1 MLLGYGGKNCWCFK
15 EWMQVDL
22 TLKESVPADVSMNL
36 PATTALCFKG
46 ANAAGK
52 TNALKVFGFIVDF
65 ARNSFN
71 YKPESDIHF
80 DSFFSNDEPGEF
92 YVEFISKEN
101 FYRYEFIVSQKK
113 VIKESLFR
121 KWNKNGA
128 RITKIFVR
136 ENNEVIKNSLY
147 KSNSGIIFR
156 DNASFISTLHQYNLP
171 EIEDI
176 SEFFFFVSSNA

>member
-101 FYRYEFIVSQKK
+101 FYRYNCFGDSLGDSCAFWAFV
-113 VIKESLFR
+113 LFR
-121 KWNKNGA
+121 
-128 RITKIFVR
+128 
-136 ENNEVIKNSLY
+136 
-147 KSNSGIIFR
+147 
-156 DNASFISTLHQYNLP
+156 QYRANPCL
-171 EIEDI
+171 
-176 SEFFFFVSSNA
+176 